1 MFICYTPVVLI
12 YTILGEI
19 PFASEGPPTAL
30 SLARYPPSFS
40 FLAVWGEG
48 RKKRP
53 HYRAQLGEALYGVG
67 IPTHCI
73 APPFSAALFLM
84 PTSQPQCQMLH
95 SDHPHHT

>member
-12 YTILGEI
+12 YTALGET

-40 FLAVWGEG
+40 FLAVWGGG

-53 HYRAQLGEALYGVG
+53 PDRAQSPGRNSLRCWHTHALYR
-67 IPTHCI
+67 
-73 APPFSAALFLM
+73 AALFCRPFPDADIAVPNVAL
-84 PTSQPQCQMLH
+84 
-95 SDHPHHT
+95 